1 MVEIKHLTI
10 SKVGLKDFHLDLVA
24 DRLKMLDYI
33 DISYNEFN
41 ADSLLNFLRSINRIP
56 NEELKL
62 RWLNLAGNTLRT
74 SSQRNLAQTMIELL
88 LKPAIVHLDLTET
101 DLAGFV
107 IDRISRSLR
116 YARTLQSLHLSTTC
130 TEQAELIRRT
140 IKQ

>member
-1 MVEIKHLTI
+1 MTI